1 MADQRNPAE
10 PTSVLQHNTLMP
22 PGEGTPRALPRP
34 DVGVCRLSPPPSIY
48 NLSSGAGRGRRQEPD
63 SYAIQLQSPTLQS
76 IGRPSMKHL
85 SAGLRFQATRMCG
98 NADGHWGRIRLAH
111 MEAEEATDIEDRV

>member
-22 PGEGTPRALPRP
+22 PGDGTSRALPRP
-34 DVGVCRLSPPPSIY
+34 DVGVCRLSPPPGIY
-48 NLSSGAGRGRRQEPD
+48 NLSSGAGRGRSHEPD

-76 IGRPSMKHL
+76 IGPPSIKNISQPTLVDPEALLGKYCHV
-85 SAGLRFQATRMCG
+85 GV
-98 NADGHWGRIRLAH
+98 IRQVRAP
-111 MEAEEATDIEDRV
+111 